1 MTDVII
7 AGAGAAGLMAARVL
21 RAAGRDVLI
30 LESSNR
36 IGGRVM
42 TLNDTLAGI
51 PVELGAEFIHGDAP
65 ITRKL
70 LDEARL
76 VTVPVLGDHFRSD
89 DGELSPQGPVWK
101 RMSRVF
107 RYMNADRKTDR
118 SFAEFLDG
126 NPGGRALARER
137 QLARG
142 FIEGFNGADA
152 SLISEKSLA
161 QQGNPTEGAAEAAR
175 IINGYGSLIDYM
187 SRDLTRSIRTGERVT
202 RVNWQDAGVT
212 VTTGKGEQ
220 YTAAAAILT
229 VPLPMLQDG
238 SVTLT
243 ADLPTI
249 RNAAKL
255 LMMGHVAHV
264 GIIVKERFWEKKL
277 ENVSFVHSPERP
289 FNVWWTQNPVAA
301 PLIVAWSGGP
311 PARELMSGGDVE
323 TVVLREMARVFGIQ
337 RKRAESLIDSIH
349 YHSWSTDPHTLG
361 AYSYAGVGGAFA
373 ARTLARSFEN
383 RIYFAG
389 EATDSGSSGT
399 VEGALASGERAA
411 GKFLEENAG

>member
-1 MTDVII
+1 
-7 AGAGAAGLMAARVL
+7 MAARVL

-323 TVVLREMARVFGIQ
+323 TVVLCEMARVFGIQ

-399 VEGALASGERAA
+399 VEGALASGKRAA
-411 GKFLEENAG
+411 EKFLEETAG

>member
-7 AGAGAAGLMAARVL
+7 VGAGAAGLMAARVL
-21 RAAGRDVLI
+21 RAAGRDVLV

-36 IGGRVM
+36 VGGRVM
-42 TLNDTLAGI
+42 TLNGTLAGI

-107 RYMNADRKTDR
+107 RYMNPDRKTDR

-126 NPGGRALARER
+126 NPGGRALSRER

-152 SLISEKSLA
+152 SLISEKSIA

-175 IINGYGSLIDYM
+175 IVAGYGSLIDYM
-187 SRDLTRSIRTGERVT
+187 SRDLTRSLRTGERVT
-202 RVNWQDAGVT
+202 HIERQAAGVT
-212 VTTGKGEQ
+212 VTTAKGEHF
-220 YTAAAAILT
+220 AAGAAILT
-229 VPLPMLQDG
+229 VPLPMLQDN
-238 SVTLT
+238 SITLT
-243 ADLPTI
+243 PELPAV
-249 RNAAKL
+249 RSAANL
-255 LMMGHVAHV
+255 LVMGHVAHV
-264 GIIVKERFWEKKL
+264 GVIVKERFWEKKV

-289 FNVWWTQNPVAA
+289 FNVWWTQNPIAA
-301 PLIVAWSGGP
+301 PLMVAWSGGP
-311 PARELMSGGDVE
+311 AARELMTGGNVE
-323 TVVLREMARVFGIQ
+323 NVVLREIARVFAMQ
-337 RKRAESLIDSIH
+337 KKRAESLVDSIH
-349 YHSWSTDPHTLG
+349 YHSWSSDPNTLG

-373 ARTLARSFEN
+373 ARNLARSFGN

-389 EATDSGSSGT
+389 EATNSGSSGT
-399 VEGALASGERAA
+399 VEGALASGKRAA
-411 GKFLEENAG
+411 EKFLEENRS

>member
-1 MTDVII
+1 
-7 AGAGAAGLMAARVL
+7 
-21 RAAGRDVLI
+21 
-30 LESSNR
+30 
-36 IGGRVM
+36 M

-118 SFAEFLDG
+118 SFEEFLAG
-126 NPGGRALARER
+126 NPGGRALAHER

-187 SRDLTRSIRTGERVT
+187 SRDLNRSIRTGQCVT
-202 RVNWQDAGVT
+202 HVNWQNQGVT
-212 VTTGKGEQ
+212 VTTEKGEHFA
-220 YTAAAAILT
+220 AAAAILT
-229 VPLPMLQDG
+229 VPLPMLRNA
-238 SVTLT
+238 SI
-243 ADLPTI
+243 DLIPDI
-249 RNAAKL
+249 PAVRSAAKL
-255 LMMGHVAHV
+255 LMMGHVAHI
-264 GIIVKERFWEKKL
+264 GIIVKERFWEKKI
-277 ENVSFVHSPERP
+277 ENLSFVHSPERP

-311 PARELMSGGDVE
+311 PASKLMTGGDVE
-323 TVVLREMARVFGIQ
+323 AIVLSEMTRVFGMQ
-337 RKRAESLIDSIH
+337 KKRAESLIDSIH
-349 YHSWSTDPHTLG
+349 YHPWSADPHALG

-373 ARTLARSFEN
+373 ARTLARSFEK

-399 VEGALASGERAA
+399 VEGALASGKRAA
-411 GKFLEENAG
+411 EKFLEENRS

>member
-42 TLNDTLAGI
+42 TLNSTLAGI

-107 RYMNADRKTDR
+107 RYMNADRRTDR
-118 SFAEFLDG
+118 SFEEFLEG

-187 SRDLTRSIRTGERVT
+187 SRDLTRSIRTGERITHVD
-202 RVNWQDAGVT
+202 WQNEGVT
-212 VTTGKGEQ
+212 VTTEKGVQ
-220 YTAAAAILT
+220 YTARAAILS

-238 SVTLT
+238 SITLT
-243 ADLPTI
+243 PDLPAI
-249 RNAAKL
+249 RSAARL

-264 GIIVKERFWEKKL
+264 GIIVKERFWEKKI

-311 PARELMSGGDVE
+311 PARELMSAGDVE
-323 TVVLREMARVFGIQ
+323 TVVLREMARIFGM
-337 RKRAESLIDSIH
+337 RKKRAESLIDSIH
-349 YHSWSTDPHTLG
+349 YHSWSRDPHTLG

-399 VEGALASGERAA
+399 VEGALASGKRAA
-411 GKFLEENAG
+411 EKLLEESGG

>member
-1 MTDVII
+1 
-7 AGAGAAGLMAARVL
+7 
-21 RAAGRDVLI
+21 
-30 LESSNR
+30 
-36 IGGRVM
+36 
-42 TLNDTLAGI
+42 
-51 PVELGAEFIHGDAP
+51 
-65 ITRKL
+65 
-70 LDEARL
+70 
-76 VTVPVLGDHFRSD
+76 
-89 DGELSPQGPVWK
+89 
-101 RMSRVF
+101 
-107 RYMNADRKTDR
+107 MNADRKTDR
-118 SFAEFLDG
+118 AFAEFLDG

-187 SRDLTRSIRTGERVT
+187 SRDLRRSIRTGERVT
-202 RVNWQDAGVT
+202 HLDWQDAGVT
-212 VTTGKGEQ
+212 VTTGKGGQ

-238 SVTLT
+238 SITLT
-243 ADLPTI
+243 PDLPTI
-249 RNAAKL
+249 RNAVKL

-264 GIIVKERFWEKKL
+264 GIIVNERFWEKKL
-277 ENVSFVHSPERP
+277 KNVSFVHSPERP